1 MMAVG
6 QPLARYAATRRVGDM
21 VYFSGVIAV
30 DAAQARVI
38 DRFDDL
44 EPPVRQLLGETHEL
58 SVDIFQAPVLVQS
71 WFVLDRIRQLAQQ
84 EGGDMRDVFKLVQ
97 YFTDLRDYP
106 LYNRVRTLFYPDDP
120 PASTVVEVK
129 GLLPSAQVRI
139 EVEATAFI
147 PKNR

>member
-1 MMAVG
+1 
-6 QPLARYAATRRVGDM
+6 
-21 VYFSGVIAV
+21 
-30 DAAQARVI
+30 
-38 DRFDDL
+38 
-44 EPPVRQLLGETHEL
+44 
-58 SVDIFQAPVLVQS
+58 
-71 WFVLDRIRQLAQQ
+71 LAQQ